1 MATNE
6 LNHYG
11 ALNTKYKNYVLQCAI
26 DQNCT
31 MLLEAEI
38 TLSFPK
44 YFYAVSA
51 NLFAAELNFLHS
63 SAFSKLHH
71 HRLKTLLFTVQPSA
85 GTRYDNAFA
94 TAYFEPK

>member
-11 ALNTKYKNYVLQCAI
+11 ALNTKNKNYVLQCAI

-31 MLLEAEI
+31 MLFEAEI

-44 YFYAVSA
+44 YFYAVS
-51 NLFAAELNFLHS
+51 S
-63 SAFSKLHH
+63 VSKL
-71 HRLKTLLFTVQPSA
+71 LVTLPILPLPVITGNLPVIY
-85 GTRYDNAFA
+85 R
-94 TAYFEPK
+94 